1 MTDVMEKLK
10 KRYTRMLGCEPPFFV
25 DNGYTIEKFA
35 ADLGTNRSYASK
47 FANCALGISFPT
59 LLNKLRLA
67 HFIRLKSENPSTP
80 IKTLA
85 EKCGFK
91 NSFSFR
97 RAFKSE
103 YGVSAS
109 EDFKSTLKD

>member
-1 MTDVMEKLK
+1 MQFMTDVMEKLK
-10 KRYTRMLGCEPPFFV
+10 KRYTKMLGSEPPFFV
-25 DNGYTIEKFA
+25 DNEYSIERFA

-47 FANCALGISFPT
+47 FTNNILEVSFPA

-67 HFIRLKSENPSTP
+67 HFIRMKQELPHTP

-85 EKCGFK
+85 ERCGFK

-97 RAFKSE
+97 RAFKNE
-103 YGVSAS
+103 YGVTAS
-109 EDFKSTLKD
+109 EYFKKE

>member
-1 MTDVMEKLK
+1 MKDVMDKLK
-10 KRYTRMLGCEPPFFV
+10 KRYTRMLGNEPPFFI
-25 DNGYTIEKFA
+25 DGGYTIERFA

-47 FANCALGISFPT
+47 FTNDVLGVSFPV

-67 HFIRLKSENPSTP
+67 HFIRLKDEQPTTP

-91 NSFSFR
+91 NTFSFR

-109 EDFKSTLKD
+109 EYFKKRTDY